1 MFAQFAHHSRLND
14 EVRKTVTSAWAR
26 VHHNRHAPPHGAK
39 DRPSVVDVADDRPL
53 GDRIRTIVDRY
64 FTSDS

>member
-26 VHHNRHAPPHGAK
+26 VHPGRHAPHDVK
-39 DRPSVVDVADDRPL
+39 DRPPVVDAADDRPL